1 VLQQPITEDP
11 DVADAV
17 ATFRPVVMDIRVRS
31 AAMFALPAESADRA
45 AVADVVTDLVAG
57 MALRAERLGITLD
70 DLFRLVNWDLAARP
84 PAQGHAHAPT
94 GAYLRELLDE
104 NTRAHAAE
112 GRAHKELTAA
122 QGRLRVATAERLAAD
137 RACAGWTAGWALRG
151 DRR

>member
-1 VLQQPITEDP
+1 MLHQPITEDP

-17 ATFRPVVMDIRVRS
+17 AMFRPVVMDIRARS
-31 AAMFALPAESADRA
+31 AAMFELPADSAECA
-45 AVADVVTDLVAG
+45 AAADVVTDLVAG
-57 MALRAERLGITLD
+57 MSLRADRLGITLD
-70 DLFRLVNWDLAARP
+70 ELFRLVNDDLAARP
-84 PAQGHAHAPT
+84 PARGHAFAPA
-94 GAYLRELLDE
+94 GAYLRAMLDE

-122 QGRLRVATAERLAAD
+122 QARLQVATNERLSAD